1 MSSVCARPL
10 RGQGLPTSH
19 MTAGWH
25 CRLGRLVD
33 PHWLST
39 EEMIESHSSGLFVG
53 CPRGCSRTPPPHPQ
67 REALGYFT
75 SWRGGVTSP
84 RSLASQQCGVPL
96 LIAACHTGPAAG
108 IPNLMCP
115 HEAAGRW
122 LICILQMRTLKPER
136 LPAVCKVTRWDL
148 SSGSGPQSSS
158 S

>member
-1 MSSVCARPL
+1 
-10 RGQGLPTSH
+10 
-19 MTAGWH
+19 MTAGRH
-25 CRLGRLVD
+25 CRLGRLVE

-39 EEMIESHSSGLFVG
+39 EEMIESHMSGLFVG
-53 CPRGCSRTPPPHPQ
+53 CPRRFSGTPPHPQ

-84 RSLASQQCGVPL
+84 RSLASQQWSRAPDQCGVPL

-115 HEAAGRW
+115 HEAAGQW